1 LSVVGCQSGT
11 RFSRSLFSFSSVGD
25 YGGLLGWKR
34 DESRRQARKFR
45 SGKWGQ
51 VILRR
56 PTFDLSLSS
65 GAGNFSLAWTKGLP
79 GLRRG
84 SDGQRERAAGQK
96 MGRPEDGDR
105 SNEGEQGQVP
115 SDLVRGTARIPGLRS
130 PWNKLGGSC
139 ILTGRLTNSVVLSE
153 ETLTNAPYIKV
164 TSSSNG

>member
-84 SDGQRERAAGQK
+84 SDGQRERAAGSIRTGFLLHAEAQ
-96 MGRPEDGDR
+96 RLQLTTWPL
-105 SNEGEQGQVP
+105 NEGKGIDDYLATKAGTDPPGKRKLSPSCEQRQAV
-115 SDLVRGTARIPGLRS
+115 LQHFAACS
-130 PWNKLGGSC
+130 PVSSLKLSWV
-139 ILTGRLTNSVVLSE
+139 I
-153 ETLTNAPYIKV
+153 
-164 TSSSNG
+164 